1 MRPAASFALL
11 LVLLGAA
18 CSGGTSASASPSA
31 AATADIKRAKL
42 DIAYSALI
50 DADVHKVSSRTALT
64 AALDAIRAEVR
75 ATNGKDDV
83 PTPEFQDANE
93 ILLPDFRKFSD
104 AAGALAAKNPQ
115 LSADRIADSAIAGMI
130 ATSPDCHTNYR
141 DKGGKVYRS
150 RPEVTTGRAAQAPS
164 EGTTVVPGTDETG
177 LTAKVLPGGVGYITF
192 REFLKTGTYDVT
204 KEVRKALDLLLA
216 AGAKAWLFDLRGNRG
231 GDPPQT
237 MTSWFLN
244 GEPIM
249 KIDTRTGS
257 AGTLTAKTE
266 LRLPQTY
273 QLPMAVILNDAGGS
287 SPEVFTLG
295 LKENK
300 RATVVGQ
307 KSTGCLGAT
316 NETNMSD
323 GSLLLITV
331 QEFVGAITGARY
343 NNTGIPPDVAASDA
357 TAVGVATKL
366 LLDKIANP
374 RTP

>member
-1 MRPAASFALL
+1 MRPAASVALL
-11 LVLLGAA
+11 LAVVGAA
-18 CSGGTSASASPSA
+18 CTGGTTSPSPSA
-31 AATADIKRAKL
+31 AATADVKRAKL
-42 DIAYSALI
+42 DIAYTALL
-50 DADVHKVSSRTALT
+50 DADVHKVSSRKALT
-64 AALDAIRAEVR
+64 AALDAIRAEVK

-83 PTPEFQDANE
+83 ATPEFEDKNDV
-93 ILLPDFRKFSD
+93 LLADFRKFAD

-115 LSADRIADSAIAGMI
+115 LSADRIADAAIGGMI

-141 DKGGKVYRS
+141 DKVGKVYRS
-150 RPEVTTGRAAQAPS
+150 RPERTTGRAAQPPS

-177 LTAKVLPGGVGYITF
+177 LTAKLLPGSVGYLTF

-249 KIDTRTGS
+249 RIDTRTGS
-257 AGTLTAKTE
+257 AGTVTAKTE
-266 LRLPQTY
+266 LRLPQAY

-307 KSTGCLGAT
+307 QSTGCLGAT

-323 GSLLLITV
+323 GSLLLIAV
-331 QEFVGAITGARY
+331 QEFVGANTGARY
-343 NNTGIPPDVAASDA
+343 NNTGIPPDVAADDG

-366 LLDKIANP
+366 LLDKIAKG
-374 RTP
+374 TP

>member
-1 MRPAASFALL
+1 M
-11 LVLLGAA
+11 LGAA
-18 CSGGTSASASPSA
+18 CTVGTSGSPSPSA
-31 AATADIKRAKL
+31 AASADIKRAKL
-42 DIAYSALI
+42 DIAYSALLS
-50 DADVHKVSSRTALT
+50 ADVHKVSSRTALT
-64 AALDAIRAEVR
+64 AGLDAIRAEVK

-83 PTPEFQDANE
+83 ATPEFQDAND
-93 ILLPDFRKFSD
+93 ILLADFRKFTD

-115 LSADRIADSAIAGMI
+115 LSADRIADAAIAGMI

-141 DKGGKVYRS
+141 DKGGKIYRS
-150 RPEVTTGRAAQAPS
+150 RPETTTGRAAQAPAD
-164 EGTTVVPGTDETG
+164 GTAFVPGTDETG
-177 LTAKVLPGGVGYITF
+177 LTAKLLPGGVGYVTF
-192 REFLKTGTYDVT
+192 REFLKTGTYNIT
-204 KEVRKALDLLLA
+204 NEVRRALDLLLA

-257 AGTLTAKTE
+257 AGTVTAKTE

-331 QEFVGAITGARY
+331 QEFVGAVTGARY
-343 NNTGIPPDVAASDA
+343 NNTGIPPDVPANDA
-357 TAVGVATKL
+357 TAVSVATKL

-374 RTP
+374 KTP

>member
-1 MRPAASFALL
+1 MRRAGSFALL
-11 LVLLGAA
+11 IVIISA
-18 CSGGTSASASPSA
+18 CTTGGTSSGASPSA

-42 DIAYSALI
+42 DIAYSAFI
-50 DADVHKVSSRTALT
+50 DADVHKISSKTALT
-64 AALDAIRAEVR
+64 AALDAIRAEVK

-93 ILLPDFRKFSD
+93 LSLADFRKFAD

-115 LSADRIADSAIAGMI
+115 LSADRVADAAIAGMI

-141 DKGGKVYRS
+141 DKGGRIHRS
-150 RPEVTTGRAAQAPS
+150 RPEVTTGTSARAPS

-177 LTAKVLPGGVGYITF
+177 LTAKLLPGGVGYITF

-204 KEVRKALDLLLA
+204 REVRKALDLLLA

-244 GEPIM
+244 GEAIM
-249 KIDTRTGS
+249 KIDTRTGG
-257 AGTLTAKTE
+257 AGTVTAKTE
-266 LRLPQTY
+266 LRLPETY

-300 RATVVGQ
+300 RATVIGQ

-323 GSLLLITV
+323 GSLLLVAV
-331 QEFVGAITGARY
+331 QEFVGAITSARY
-343 NNTGIPPDVAASDA
+343 NNTGIPPDVPASDA
-357 TAVGVATKL
+357 TAVGVAAKL

-374 RTP
+374 